1 MTPRTKEQN
10 EEIRLRRLVQI
21 RKAAADVFLCKG
33 PLLEIRDVAAQAGL
47 GYGTVYHY
55 YSNKGDLLHDLLLD
69 ALERA
74 GRWLEAPLKD
84 PAEGPVGGSDKA
96 LLKIP
101 SEDPLE
107 APSEPP
113 MEALLKNSL
122 GGPLKAPLEAQLE
135 NPPLEAP
142 LAGQLKTPRASVS
155 GKAPADGHFGL
166 AAAADTGNSA
176 AAGSRSGDRETD
188 AAAELS
194 PVATAVVRLLQLWAE
209 DHALYLLYK
218 LAGEGFASLPEAR
231 SAPLSAAFRREVLA
245 PLAALLKSGR
255 AADRAAASPGN
266 AAEPPY
272 RLERAEMLLAALVGC
287 ASLSLRRGKLHEEA
301 RDIAQFLKL

>member
-10 EEIRLRRLVQI
+10 DEIRLRRLAQI
-21 RKAAADVFLCKG
+21 RKAAADVFLNKG

-55 YSNKGDLLHDLLLD
+55 YSNKGDLLQDLLWD

-74 GRWLEAPLKD
+74 GGWLET
-84 PAEGPVGGSDKA
+84 
-96 LLKIP
+96 
-101 SEDPLE
+101 
-107 APSEPP
+107 
-113 MEALLKNSL
+113 
-122 GGPLKAPLEAQLE
+122 
-135 NPPLEAP
+135 PLEAP
-142 LAGQLKTPRASVS
+142 LEVPRASAL
-155 GKAPADGHFGL
+155 GEAQADGHFGL

-176 AAGSRSGDRETD
+176 AADSRSGSRET
-188 AAAELS
+188 AASAELG
-194 PVATAVVRLLQLWAE
+194 PVAAGVRLLQLWAE

-231 SAPLSAAFRREVLA
+231 SATLSAAFRREVLA
-245 PLAALLKSGR
+245 PLAALLETGR
-255 AADRAAASPGN
+255 AADGAAASGGN

-272 RLERAEMLLAALVGC
+272 RLQHAEMLLAALVGC

-301 RDIAQFLKL
+301 RDIARFLKL

>member
-74 GRWLEAPLKD
+74 GGWLEAPLKD
-84 PAEGPVGGSDKA
+84 PAG
-96 LLKIP
+96 
-101 SEDPLE
+101 
-107 APSEPP
+107 
-113 MEALLKNSL
+113 
-122 GGPLKAPLEAQLE
+122 
-135 NPPLEAP
+135 
-142 LAGQLKTPRASVS
+142 R
-155 GKAPADGHFGL
+155 HFGL

-176 AAGSRSGDRETD
+176 AVDSRSGDRETD

-194 PVATAVVRLLQLWAE
+194 PVAAAVVRLLQLWAE

-218 LAGEGFASLPEAR
+218 LAGEGFASLHEAR

-245 PLAALLKSGR
+245 PLAALLESGR
-255 AADRAAASPGN
+255 AADRAAASHGN

-272 RLERAEMLLAALVGC
+272 RLQRAEMLLAALVGC
-287 ASLSLRRGKLHEEA
+287 ASLSFRRGKLHEEA